1 MDKVRCEWA
10 NQNRHYKEH
19 HDNFWGNI
27 CKDEKT
33 LFELLILESQATG
46 LSFSI
51 LLAKQEGYRKH
62 FDFNNIESISKLS
75 EQEIIEI
82 SKSNDVIKDVRKL
95 SSIVSNANAYLK
107 LIKEHKSLYNY
118 LWSKVNFKQQRNN
131 DPYLKTTKLSDQ
143 IYKELKSYGFKYLGS
158 VTILSYLQA
167 IGIYND
173 HFPYCYKYKK

>member
-10 NQNRHYKEH
+10 NQNKHYKEH

-107 LIKEHKSLYNY
+107 LIKDHKSLYDY

-131 DPYLKTTKLSDQ
+131 HPYLKGEGCFLDLAKEVKKHTNKVVCGVGKLQ
-143 IYKELKSYGFKYLGS
+143 TPEFINNVLEKSPIK
-158 VTILSYLQA
+158 TIKL
-167 IGIYND
+167 
-173 HFPYCYKYKK
+173 